1 MKENLCKIHCSPH
14 IHSSETTS
22 RIMLYVII
30 SLLPAMAGS
39 VYFFGFYV
47 FKVIFVSIIS
57 CFLSEL
63 LFQIL
68 MKKEIRIYDGSAI
81 VTGILFAF
89 VLPPRIPLWIVALG
103 GFLAIFLVKEL
114 FGGIGFNIFN
124 PALTARAILLAS
136 YPVEMTKFI
145 NVFDYRIDAITSPT
159 PLFIMKENINQP
171 LPSLWQMFIGNHPG
185 CIGETST
192 ILLLLGAIFLLS
204 KKVITWHIPV
214 SYILTVAILSLI
226 FKEKVFYQI
235 MGGGLILGAFFMATD
250 YVTSP
255 ITRKGKIIFG
265 IGCGIITFLIR
276 KAGGYP
282 EGVCYSILFMNMLV
296 PVINRYTIPKK
307 FGSKK

>member
-1 MKENLCKIHCSPH
+1 MLC
-14 IHSSETTS
+14 
-22 RIMLYVII
+22 VII
-30 SLLPAMAGS
+30 SLLPTMAGS
-39 VYFFGFYV
+39 VYFFGFYTL
-47 FKVIFVSIIS
+47 KVIFVSIIS
-57 CFLSEL
+57 CVLSEF

-68 MKKEIRIYDGSAI
+68 LRKEIRIYDGSAV

-89 VLPPRIPLWIVALG
+89 VLPPRIPLWIVAIG

-159 PLFIMKENINQP
+159 PLFIMKENISQS
-171 LPSLWQMFIGNHPG
+171 LPSLWQMFLGNHPG

-192 ILLLLGAIFLLS
+192 VLLLFGGIFLLL
-204 KKVITWHIPV
+204 KRVITWHIPI
-214 SYILTVAILSLI
+214 SYILTVAFLSLI
-226 FKEKVFYQI
+226 FKENVFYQV
-235 MGGGLILGAFFMATD
+235 MAGGLILGAFFMATD

-276 KAGGYP
+276 KVGGYP

-296 PVINRYTIPKK
+296 PLINRYTIPKK

>member
-22 RIMLYVII
+22 RIMLCVII

-39 VYFFGFYV
+39 FYFFGFYV
-47 FKVIFVSIIS
+47 LKVIFVSIIS
-57 CFLSEL
+57 CFFSEF

>member
-30 SLLPAMAGS
+30 SLLPVMAVS

-47 FKVIFVSIIS
+47 LKVIFVSIIS

-81 VTGILFAF
+81 VTGILFSF

-171 LPSLWQMFIGNHPG
+171 LPSLWQMFLGNHPG

-214 SYILTVAILSLI
+214 SYILTVTILSLI

-296 PVINRYTIPKK
+296 PVINRYTVPKK

>member
-1 MKENLCKIHCSPH
+1 
-14 IHSSETTS
+14 
-22 RIMLYVII
+22 MLYVII

-47 FKVIFVSIIS
+47 LKVIFVSIIS
-57 CFLSEL
+57 CFLSEF

>member
-1 MKENLCKIHCSPH
+1 MKENLCKVYCSPH

-282 EGVCYSILFMNMLV
+282 EGVCYSILFMNMFV

>member
-47 FKVIFVSIIS
+47 LKVIFVSIIS

-204 KKVITWHIPV
+204 KKVITWHIPI
-214 SYILTVAILSLI
+214 SYILTVAILSFI

>member
-22 RIMLYVII
+22 RIMLCVII

-39 VYFFGFYV
+39 FYFFGFYV
-47 FKVIFVSIIS
+47 LKVIFVSIIS
-57 CFLSEL
+57 CFFSEF

-226 FKEKVFYQI
+226 FKENVFYQI

-296 PVINRYTIPKK
+296 PVINRYTVPKK